1 MRSFLPT
8 LLALASATT
17 TSAVALPATDGQPQ
31 VPDLPEG
38 FFEGYNN
45 PDGTS
50 TLHFLNTNENVTF
63 TPVSDSDSAGLEKRQ
78 DPDRIRFECGPGALD
93 RAGLDSGMN
102 QMRERLS
109 HTPIGVGQWS
119 DWPPYFG
126 YNANGVYTYICEAT
140 GATGARFDFRTDAF
154 NDYSYRLDKKCGA
167 YVSGY
172 IHEIPWYL
180 FGRAKSGTK
189 VCQGNWRS
197 PR

>member
-1 MRSFLPT
+1 MQSFLPT

-17 TSAVALPATDGQPQ
+17 TSAVTLPATHGQPQ
-31 VPDLPEG
+31 APNLPEG
-38 FFEGYNN
+38 FFAGYNN

-50 TLHFLNTNENVTF
+50 TLHFPDTNENVTF
-63 TPVSDSDSAGLEKRQ
+63 TPVSDPESSLEKRQ
-78 DPDRIRFECGPGALD
+78 DPDEIQFVCGPGTLD

-109 HTPIGVGQWS
+109 HTPIGVGQWH

-140 GATGARFDFRTDAF
+140 GATGAHLDFGMDAF
-154 NDYSYRLDKKCGA
+154 NEYSYHLDRRCGA
-167 YVSGY
+167 YVAGY
-172 IHEIPWYL
+172 IHDKPWYL